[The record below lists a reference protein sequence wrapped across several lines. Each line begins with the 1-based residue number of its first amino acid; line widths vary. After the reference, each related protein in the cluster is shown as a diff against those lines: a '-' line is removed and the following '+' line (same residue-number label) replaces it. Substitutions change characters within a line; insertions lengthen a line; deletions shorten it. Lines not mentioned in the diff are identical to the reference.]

1 MFFSTD
7 VIVGF
12 PGETAEDFEQTRELF
27 ERGNYDMAYIFK
39 YSIRTGTPAATLGEQ
54 VPEHIK
60 EERNQVLLKIL
71 AANSNRRNSQLI
83 GTNQEVLVEGR
94 DKKGL
99 RYIGRT
105 RGNRVVH
112 FEANDRLI
120 GELVMVKIERATTAV
135 LYGTLRLVGV

>member
-1 MFFSTD
+1 M
-7 VIVGF
+7 
-12 PGETAEDFEQTRELF
+12 
-27 ERGNYDMAYIFK
+27 
-39 YSIRTGTPAATLGEQ
+39 
-54 VPEHIK
+54 
-60 EERNQVLLKIL
+60 
-71 AANSNRRNSQLI
+71 
-83 GTNQEVLVEGR
+83 EGR